1 MPAKQRAYSC
11 GKDGVR
17 KGLINRGLTAKFS
30 ACYPAVSTQNLVR
43 MPSKQLRHSFF
54 SVAAGFLIAGCASGS
69 GAKVAEVTPTRDT
82 APHASQAVA
91 QPAADPVT
99 TVVAT
104 SNSHFEAGQQALSQG
119 HLEQARRE
127 FDLALDVV
135 LQFPGGAH
143 TDSRLRQHFEL
154 LVDRISVLE
163 QTALAT
169 GDGFTETHTEPAS
182 IDLLFTDSF
191 DTTPPT
197 LETTL
202 NVEADLQAT
211 THDIPI
217 PANDQ
222 VLRYVQLFQGRLRE
236 FLAEGLSR
244 GAQYLPM
251 IQNVFRA
258 EGLPL
263 DLAYVPLIESAFKP
277 SALSRAKARG
287 VWQFMRATGIENGL
301 KADWYVDERADPEK
315 ATVAAAKYLKTLY
328 RMFDDWHLAMAS
340 YNGGP
345 GRVQRAMKRSRKDDF
360 WDLTATTRYLPRET
374 RDYVP
379 MILAA
384 IIIAKNP
391 AQYGFEIT
399 PLPPTPTETVTL
411 PAGLDLRRVAEWA
424 ETPIDD
430 IQQLNPELRRWTTPI
445 REEAYELTV
454 PAGTAVRIAEK
465 LQAAEPSQLNAL
477 QWHTV
482 KKGESL
488 AVIARKLRVSRTDLA
503 EANYLKTTARV
514 RVGQRLVIPRMP
526 SAALLARAG
535 STGGKPEAMV
545 ASAATE
551 AGAENT
557 PARIYRVRPGDTLYK
572 IARRHNTTVTRLR
585 SLNNLT
591 TNTLAVGKRLV
602 VEPARPA
609 NAQQ

>member
-1 MPAKQRAYSC
+1 MS
-11 GKDGVR
+11 
-17 KGLINRGLTAKFS
+17 
-30 ACYPAVSTQNLVR
+30 STQ
-43 MPSKQLRHSFF
+43 LRLSIL
-54 SVAAGFLIAGCASGS
+54 SVAAGVLITGCASG
-69 GAKVAEVTPTRDT
+69 GGGKIAAVTPTRD
-82 APHASQAVA
+82 AVPEAAEVAVQAV
-91 QPAADPVT
+91 ADPVT
-99 TVVAT
+99 TVIAT
-104 SNSHFEAGQQALSQG
+104 SDRHFEAGQLELAQG

-127 FDLALDVV
+127 FDFALDVV

-143 TDSRLRQHFEL
+143 SDPRLREHFERM
-154 LVDRISVLE
+154 VDRVSVLE
-163 QTALAT
+163 QSALAT

-217 PANDQ
+217 PANDR

-236 FLAEGLSR
+236 FLSEGLAR

-251 IQNVFRA
+251 IQSVFRA

-277 SALSRAKARG
+277 TALSRAKARG

-315 ATVAAAKYLKTLY
+315 ATVAAAKYLKALY

-345 GRVQRAMKRSRKDDF
+345 GRVQRAMKRSRMDDF
-360 WDLTATTRYLPRET
+360 WALTSSTRYLPRET

-391 AQYGFEIT
+391 AQYGFDVI
-399 PLPPTPTETVTL
+399 PIPPTPTETVTL
-411 PAGLDLRRVAEWA
+411 PAALDLRRVAEWA

-430 IQQLNPELRRWTTPI
+430 IQKLNPELRRWTTPI
-445 REEAYELTV
+445 REEAYALKV
-454 PAGTAVRIAEK
+454 PAGTATRITER
-465 LQAAEPSQLNAL
+465 LQAAEPGQLNAL

-488 AVIARKLRVSRTDLA
+488 ATIARKLRVSRTDLA
-503 EANYLKTTARV
+503 EANYLRTTSRV
-514 RVGQRLVIPRMP
+514 RIGQRLVIPRMP
-526 SAALLARAG
+526 SAALLARAA
-535 STGGKPEAMV
+535 TAEPKP
-545 ASAATE
+545 TE
-551 AGAENT
+551 AVAASTATGDT
-557 PARIYRVRPGDTLYK
+557 PALIYRVRPGDTLYK
-572 IARRHNTTVTRLR
+572 IARRHNTTVARLR
-585 SLNNLT
+585 TLNNLT
-591 TNTLAVGKRLV
+591 SNTLAIGKRLV
-602 VEPARPA
+602 VEPARTA